1 MGAAQ
6 KILTIMGVIYTI
18 IGGGVLIAMI
28 FSAMIFTSGVPLV
41 MYLLPAVFL
50 LLGIGFL
57 KMQKSIIL
65 TVMELNGRLSFQPH
79 LRKVPMNTQSE

>member
-28 FSAMIFTSGVPLV
+28 FSAMIFTSD
-41 MYLLPAVFL
+41 LL
-50 LLGIGFL
+50 
-57 KMQKSIIL
+57 QKSDSLNELLIL
-65 TVMELNGRLSFQPH
+65 L
-79 LRKVPMNTQSE
+79 